1 MDNQLKRECSVD
13 GKVQSKKSYN
23 KNRRKIL
30 KIEENTAG
38 KLQKNSNEG
47 TVDVVANERYLQVNF
62 IFNETHVANN

>member
-38 KLQKNSNEG
+38 KLQKTRNKG
-47 TVDVVANERYLQVNF
+47 TVDVVANERCLRVNF
-62 IFNETHVANN
+62 IFNESHVTNN

>member
-13 GKVQSKKSYN
+13 GKIESKKSYA
-23 KNRRKIL
+23 KIL

-47 TVDVVANERYLQVNF
+47 TVELVPNERYLQVNF

>member
-13 GKVQSKKSYN
+13 GKIESKKSYA
-23 KNRRKIL
+23 KIL
-30 KIEENTAG
+30 KIGENTAG

>member
-1 MDNQLKRECSVD
+1 MD
-13 GKVQSKKSYN
+13 GKIESKKSYA
-23 KNRRKIL
+23 KIL